1 MPGGLTAR
9 GVGRYS
15 HRVPFRLVLFL
26 TGAVCFAQQV
36 KNPLAGDAA
45 AIQSGQ
51 GVFRI
56 YCGPCHGN
64 QGRGGR
70 GPDLTRGSYSVG
82 DRDED
87 LFRTIAHGI
96 PGTGMQGFD
105 DLGEENTW
113 RVVSFL
119 RSIAR
124 HDAAGIPGDGA
135 AGEKLFWGKG
145 GCGSCHAVNG
155 KGGRFGPS
163 LSRIGRE
170 RSLEYLRESVVAPN
184 NDVPADYATITLVKR
199 DGTKII
205 GMGDLDNFSV
215 RITDSAGNYY
225 SFLRTDLA
233 SVNRELRS
241 VMPDTYSRLFS
252 PAELDDLLAY
262 LASLRGAEAR

>member
-1 MPGGLTAR
+1 MPDGLTPACA
-9 GVGRYS
+9 GRYS
-15 HRVPFRLVLFL
+15 HRVQYWFVLFL
-26 TGAVCFAQQV
+26 TSAVCLAQQL
-36 KNPLAGDAA
+36 KNPLAGDADA
-45 AIQSGQ
+45 VKGGA

-96 PGTGMQGFD
+96 PGTGMQAFD
-105 DLGEENTW
+105 DLGEQNTW

-124 HDAAGIPGDGA
+124 HDAAGIPGDRA

-145 GCGSCHAVNG
+145 GCGSCHTVNG
-155 KGGRFGPS
+155 KGGRFGPP

-170 RSLEYLRESVVAPN
+170 RGLEYLRESVVAPN
-184 NDVPADYATITLVKR
+184 NDVAPEYATITIVKK
-199 DGTKII
+199 DGAKII

-215 RITDSAGNYY
+215 RITDSSGNYY

-233 SVNRELRS
+233 SVTSDLRS
-241 VMPDTYSRLFS
+241 AMPETYSHLFT

-262 LASLRGAEAR
+262 LTGLRGEEAK

>member
-1 MPGGLTAR
+1 MPDRLTAPCA
-9 GVGRYS
+9 GRYS
-15 HRVPFRLVLFL
+15 RRVQCRFVIFL
-26 TGAVCFAQQV
+26 TGAVCLAQQL
-36 KNPLAGDAA
+36 KNPLAGDPGAVKGGA
-45 AIQSGQ
+45 

-96 PGTGMQGFD
+96 PGTAMQAFD

-124 HDAAGIPGDGA
+124 HDAAGIPGDRI

-145 GCGSCHAVNG
+145 GCGSCHTVNG
-155 KGGRFGPS
+155 KGGRLGPP

-170 RSLEYLRESVVAPN
+170 RGLEYLRESVVEPNKDVAPE
-184 NDVPADYATITLVKR
+184 YATITIVKR
-199 DGTKII
+199 HGAKII
-205 GMGDLDNFSV
+205 GTGDLDNFSV
-215 RITDSAGNYY
+215 RITDGAGNYY

-233 SVNRELRS
+233 SVTHELRS
-241 VMPDTYSRLFS
+241 AMPDTYGRLFTS
-252 PAELDDLLAY
+252 VELDDVLAY
-262 LASLRGAEAR
+262 LASLGSEGAR

>member
-1 MPGGLTAR
+1 MPDGLTAP
-9 GVGRYS
+9 GVGGYS
-15 HRVPFRLVLFL
+15 HRVPFRLGLFL
-26 TGAVCFAQQV
+26 TGAVCFAQQL

-45 AIQSGQ
+45 AIQNGR

-82 DRDED
+82 ERDED

-124 HDAAGIPGDGA
+124 HDADGIPGDRP
-135 AGEKLFWGKG
+135 AGEKLLWDK
-145 GCGSCHAVNG
+145 S
-155 KGGRFGPS
+155 
-163 LSRIGRE
+163 
-170 RSLEYLRESVVAPN
+170 
-184 NDVPADYATITLVKR
+184 
-199 DGTKII
+199 
-205 GMGDLDNFSV
+205 
-215 RITDSAGNYY
+215 
-225 SFLRTDLA
+225 
-233 SVNRELRS
+233 
-241 VMPDTYSRLFS
+241 
-252 PAELDDLLAY
+252 
-262 LASLRGAEAR
+262 

>member
-1 MPGGLTAR
+1 MPDRLTPPC
-9 GVGRYS
+9 VGRYS
-15 HRVPFRLVLFL
+15 HRVPFRLVFFL
-26 TGAVCFAQQV
+26 TGAVCFAQQL

-45 AIQSGQ
+45 AIRAGES
-51 GVFRI
+51 VFRI

-96 PGTGMQGFD
+96 PGTGMQAFD
-105 DLGEENTW
+105 DLGEQNTW
-113 RVVSFL
+113 RVISFL

-124 HDAAGIPGDGA
+124 HDVAGIPGDRA
-135 AGEKLFWGKG
+135 TGEKLFWGKG
-145 GCGSCHAVNG
+145 GCGSCHMVNG

-170 RSLEYLRESVVAPN
+170 RSLEYLRESVVAPD
-184 NDVPADYATITLVKR
+184 NDVAPEYATITLVKR
-199 DGTKII
+199 DGGKII
-205 GMGDLDNFSV
+205 GIGDLDNFSV
-215 RITDSAGNYY
+215 RITDSSGNYH
-225 SFLRTDLA
+225 SFPRTDLA
-233 SVNRELRS
+233 SVTRELRS
-241 VMPDTYSRLFS
+241 AMPDSYSRLFT

-262 LASLRGAEAR
+262 LANLRGAEAK

>member
-1 MPGGLTAR
+1 M
-9 GVGRYS
+9 
-15 HRVPFRLVLFL
+15 
-26 TGAVCFAQQV
+26 
-36 KNPLAGDAA
+36 KNPLADDAG
-45 AIQSGQ
+45 AIQGGA

-82 DRDED
+82 DRDQD

-96 PGTGMQGFD
+96 PGTGMQAFD

-124 HDAAGIPGDGA
+124 HDAVGIPGNRA

-145 GCGSCHAVNG
+145 GCGSCHWVNG
-155 KGGRFGPS
+155 KGSSFGPA

-170 RSLEYLRESVVAPN
+170 RGLEYLRESVIAPN
-184 NDVPADYATITLVKR
+184 NDVAPEYASITIVKR

-205 GMGDLDNFSV
+205 GMGELDNFSV
-215 RITDSAGNYY
+215 RLTDRTGNYY

-233 SVNRELRS
+233 SATSVLRS
-241 VMPDTYSRLFS
+241 AMPDTYSQLFT
-252 PAELDDLLAY
+252 PGELDDLLAY
-262 LASLRGAEAR
+262 LTSLRGEEDR